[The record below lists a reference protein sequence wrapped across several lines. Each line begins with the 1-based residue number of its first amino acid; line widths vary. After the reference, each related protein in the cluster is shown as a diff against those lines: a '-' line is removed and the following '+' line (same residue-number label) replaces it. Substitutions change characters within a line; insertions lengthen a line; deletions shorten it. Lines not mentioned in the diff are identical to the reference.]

1 MQADR
6 TTSSDDGDRVGLLT
20 LYLLTGYKMHPGME
34 FS

>member
-6 TTSSDDGDRVGLLT
+6 TTSSDDADTVGLLT
-20 LYLLTGYKMHPGME
+20 LHLGTGYKMYPGVE